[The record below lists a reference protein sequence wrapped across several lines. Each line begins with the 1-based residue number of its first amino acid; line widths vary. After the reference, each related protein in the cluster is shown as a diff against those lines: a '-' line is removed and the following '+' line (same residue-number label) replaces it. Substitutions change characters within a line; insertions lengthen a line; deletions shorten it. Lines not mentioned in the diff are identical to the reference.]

1 VLVES
6 HHDIRDDSGD
16 PKNPQLLAADTH
28 TGKDEVLAG
37 EVGERPCL
45 RPPDQEHD
53 GLERRGDA
61 QREDDRHERR
71 HVPHGPDRDPLDG
84 DGHGHDERHDHDHRE
99 QEGNSRGHGADR
111 AQPRKGGVLTL
122 GQVDDLSH
130 GEDRDEAQGDEPIDR
145 SESQS

>member
-1 VLVES
+1 MAALSAVEM
-6 HHDIRDDSGD
+6 
-16 PKNPQLLAADTH
+16 T
-28 TGKDEVLAG
+28 
-37 EVGERPCL
+37 
-45 RPPDQEHD
+45 
-53 GLERRGDA
+53 
-61 QREDDRHERR
+61 QREDDRHKRR
-71 HVPHGPDRDPLDG
+71 HVPHGPDRDPLHG